1 MHDYISFSELRLDQ
15 CTCIPHALP
24 CMISSKQRSSA
35 FTPVPPFIY
44 TLFSHSRSRVHSSLH
59 FFNHLKRTWHKVST
73 VWVQAVLTPAVHVES
88 AAHAEQAVVPALFAE
103 YVPVLH
109 AAQVASVDDEPAA

>member
-1 MHDYISFSELRLDQ
+1 MVQ
-15 CTCIPHALP
+15 T
-24 CMISSKQRSSA
+24 
-35 FTPVPPFIY
+35 Y
-44 TLFSHSRSRVHSSLH
+44 TSIHLYTAVLFSHSRSRVHSSLH